1 MGTTKWLC
9 ICCTLPIRPHRT
21 SQHSTTEHLG
31 PLNHQKEFV
40 LGILIG
46 LGSTLLGCVLVIWLL
61 TNQPIG
67 LALENLIEQR
77 RIGSLISLGAIP
89 NLFLFFGFLRQ
100 RKDAYS
106 KGILM
111 ATFIVAIAT
120 LIIKITLG
128 L

>member
-1 MGTTKWLC
+1 M
-9 ICCTLPIRPHRT
+9 
-21 SQHSTTEHLG
+21 
-31 PLNHQKEFV
+31 
-40 LGILIG
+40 GILIG

-61 TNQPIG
+61 TNQPID
-67 LALENLIEQR
+67 LALENLIEQQ